1 MRILFYT
8 GKGGVG
14 KTSIAAA
21 TAVALAEQGKKVLI
35 MSTDQAH
42 SLGDAFAMKLGNV
55 PVPVTDH
62 LDALEIDAAEESRK
76 AWGSLRDY
84 LRQIVQD
91 RANGG
96 LAADEV
102 LIFPG
107 LEELCSL
114 LRILNIAE
122 ENLYD
127 VLVVDCAPTGETLS
141 LLRYP
146 EQLQVLA
153 DRILLSVRSM
163 NRAFGGLISK
173 KTSVPKPRDAVFDEF
188 EQLTKDLNR
197 LREIMMDRQ
206 HSSLRLVMTPEKIVL
221 EEARRCYTWLQVYDY
236 GVDAVYVNR
245 IFPDR
250 ALDGYFAAWA
260 ELQKESLKLAGESFP
275 NQKIFLLELQD
286 GEIRGIAKLRE
297 VSRILYGEEDP
308 AQLYCTEQ
316 AFRMEDV
323 QGTRNFIVRLPWMEE
338 EDIQVKKEDGDLILT
353 VRNETRRFHLSDRVS
368 RRYVS
373 GWTYDGEELTIHM
386 DYD

>member
-153 DRILLSVRSM
+153 DRILPSVRSM

-197 LREIMMDRQ
+197 LREIRMDRQ
-206 HSSLRLVMTPEKIVL
+206 HSSLRLVMTPEKIVM

-260 ELQKESLKLAGESFP
+260 
-275 NQKIFLLELQD
+275 
-286 GEIRGIAKLRE
+286 
-297 VSRILYGEEDP
+297 
-308 AQLYCTEQ
+308 
-316 AFRMEDV
+316 
-323 QGTRNFIVRLPWMEE
+323 
-338 EDIQVKKEDGDLILT
+338 
-353 VRNETRRFHLSDRVS
+353 
-368 RRYVS
+368 
-373 GWTYDGEELTIHM
+373 
-386 DYD
+386 

>member
-1 MRILFYT
+1 M
-8 GKGGVG
+8 
-14 KTSIAAA
+14 
-21 TAVALAEQGKKVLI
+21 
-35 MSTDQAH
+35 
-42 SLGDAFAMKLGNV
+42 
-55 PVPVTDH
+55 
-62 LDALEIDAAEESRK
+62 
-76 AWGSLRDY
+76 
-84 LRQIVQD
+84 
-91 RANGG
+91 
-96 LAADEV
+96 
-102 LIFPG
+102 
-107 LEELCSL
+107 
-114 LRILNIAE
+114 
-122 ENLYD
+122 
-127 VLVVDCAPTGETLS
+127 
-141 LLRYP
+141 
-146 EQLQVLA
+146 
-153 DRILLSVRSM
+153 
-163 NRAFGGLISK
+163 
-173 KTSVPKPRDAVFDEF
+173 
-188 EQLTKDLNR
+188 
-197 LREIMMDRQ
+197 
-206 HSSLRLVMTPEKIVL
+206 
-221 EEARRCYTWLQVYDY
+221 
-236 GVDAVYVNR
+236 NR

-353 VRNETRRFHLSDRVS
+353 VRNETRRFHLPDRVS